1 MKLSQALTRIAPSR
15 TAAMMDRA
23 FELQTAGRDII
34 SLSVGEPDFATPPH
48 VIAAAKAA
56 LDAGETKYTAVSG
69 TMRLREA
76 AALHFDRDL
85 GITVPASQTMVS
97 AGGKQAIFHALL
109 ATLDPDDEVLIPA
122 PWWVS
127 YPEIVRF
134 AGGTVVA
141 LKTTPAAGYRITPAQ
156 LAAAI
161 TPNTRWLLLN
171 SPGNPTGSV
180 YSAED
185 LMALGEVLAAHPQVM
200 VMSDD
205 IYAPLRYLPGRH
217 ATIAAVCPDLAPR
230 VLTISGLSKSHA
242 MTGFRIGLAAGP
254 EWLIKAMGKLQSHS
268 SGNPSSISQAA
279 AVAALEGSQDFLADW
294 CAIMRGRRDRVV
306 NAINAVPG
314 LSTLS
319 PDGAFYCLVDAAPL
333 MDRFGADA
341 ATSDEQLCLHL
352 LDHGVAVVA
361 ASAFGG
367 HDGFRLSFAASEAQL
382 DEAVRRIAGALE

>member
-1 MKLSQALTRIAPSR
+1 MKLSQALSRIAPSR

-23 FELQTAGRDII
+23 FELKAAGKDVI
-34 SLSVGEPDFATPPH
+34 SLSVGEPDFATPAH
-48 VIAAAKAA
+48 VIAATKAA

-69 TMRLREA
+69 TQRLREA
-76 AALHFDRDL
+76 AALHFKRDL
-85 GITVPASQTMVS
+85 GVTVPASQTMVS

-109 ATLDPDDEVLIPA
+109 ATLDPGDEVLIPA

-134 AGGTVVA
+134 AGGVVVP
-141 LKTTPAAGYRITPAQ
+141 LETTPAGGYRITPAQ

-161 TPNTRWLLLN
+161 TPRTTWLLLN

-180 YSAED
+180 YSANE
-185 LMALGEVLAAHPQVM
+185 LRALGEVLAKHPQVM
-200 VMSDD
+200 IMSDD
-205 IYAPLRYLPGRH
+205 IYAPLRYLPVRH
-217 ATIAAVCPDLAPR
+217 ATIAAVCPELAPR
-230 VLTISGLSKSHA
+230 VLTVSGLSKSHA

-279 AVAALEGSQDFLADW
+279 AVAALEGPQDFLVDW
-294 CAIMRGRRDRVV
+294 CGIMRRRRDRVV
-306 NAINAVPG
+306 AAINAVPG
-314 LSTLS
+314 LSTPS
-319 PDGAFYCLVDAAPL
+319 PDGAFYCLVDAAL
-333 MDRFGADA
+333 VMQRF
-341 ATSDEQLCLHL
+341 SDDEALCLHL

-367 HDGFRLSFAASEAQL
+367 HDGFRISFAASEAQL
-382 DEAVRRIAGALE
+382 DEAVRRIAGALS

>member
-23 FELQTAGRDII
+23 FELQAAGRDVI

-76 AALHFDRDL
+76 AALHFARDL
-85 GITVPASQTMVS
+85 GIAVPASQTMIS

-109 ATLDPDDEVLIPA
+109 ATLDPGDEVLIPA

-141 LKTTPAAGYRITPAQ
+141 LETTPAAGYRITPAQ

-185 LMALGEVLAAHPQVM
+185 LMALGEVLAAHPQIM

-230 VLTISGLSKSHA
+230 VLTVSGLSKSHA

-279 AVAALEGSQDFLADW
+279 AVAALEGSQDFLVDW
-294 CAIMRGRRDRVV
+294 CAIMRRRRDRVV
-306 NAINAVPG
+306 SAINAVPG
-314 LSTLS
+314 LSTPS

-333 MDRFGADA
+333 MSRFYSDEAQ
-341 ATSDEQLCLHL
+341 SDEQLCLHL

-382 DEAVRRIAGALE
+382 DEAVRRIAGALQ

>member
-1 MKLSQALTRIAPSR
+1 MKLSAALSRIAASR

-23 FELQTAGRDII
+23 FELRAAGQDII
-34 SLSVGEPDFATPPH
+34 SLAVGEPDFATPPH

-69 TMRLREA
+69 TQRLREA
-76 AALHFDRDL
+76 AALHFARDL

-109 ATLDPDDEVLIPA
+109 ATLDPGDEVLIPA

-134 AGGTVVA
+134 AGAEVVPLA
-141 LKTTPAAGYRITPAQ
+141 TTPASGYRITPAQ

-161 TPNTRWLLLN
+161 TPKTRWLLLN

-180 YSAED
+180 YSADE
-185 LMALGEVLAAHPQVM
+185 LRALGEVLARHPQIM

-217 ATIAAVCPDLAPR
+217 ATIAAVCQDLTDR
-230 VLTISGLSKSHA
+230 VLTVSGLSKSHA

-279 AVAALEGSQDFLADW
+279 AVAALEGSQDFLIGW
-294 CAIMRGRRDRVV
+294 CAIMRSRRDRVV
-306 NAINAVPG
+306 AAINAVPG
-314 LSTLS
+314 LSTPS
-319 PDGAFYCLVDAAPL
+319 PDGAFYCLVDAGPL
-333 MDRFGADA
+333 MDRFDD
-341 ATSDEQLCLHL
+341 DEALCLHL

-367 HDGFRLSFAASEAQL
+367 HDGFRISFAASEAQL
-382 DEAVRRIAGALE
+382 DEAVRRIAGALK

>member
-23 FELQTAGRDII
+23 FELRAAGRDII

-56 LDAGETKYTAVSG
+56 LDAGDTKYTAVSG
-69 TMRLREA
+69 TQRLREA
-76 AALHFDRDL
+76 AALHFARDL
-85 GITVPASQTMVS
+85 GVTVPYSQTMVS

-109 ATLDPDDEVLIPA
+109 ATLDPGDEVLIPV

-134 AGGTVVA
+134 ASGTVVPLA
-141 LKTTPAAGYRITPAQ
+141 TTPTSGYRITPGQ

-161 TPNTRWLLLN
+161 TPHTRWLLLN
-171 SPGNPTGSV
+171 SPGNPTGLV
-180 YSAED
+180 YSADD
-185 LMALGEVLAAHPQVM
+185 LMALGEVLAAHPQIM

-217 ATIAAVCPDLAPR
+217 ATIAALCPQLADR
-230 VLTISGLSKSHA
+230 VLTVSGLSKSHA

-268 SGNPSSISQAA
+268 SGNSSSISQAA
-279 AVAALEGSQDFLADW
+279 AVAALEGPQDFLVDW
-294 CAIMRGRRDRVV
+294 CTIMRSRRDRVV
-306 NAINAVPG
+306 AAINAVPG
-314 LSTLS
+314 LSTPS

-333 MDRFGADA
+333 MARFGD
-341 ATSDEQLCLHL
+341 DEAMCLHL

-382 DEAVRRIAGALE
+382 DEAVRRIAGALK

>member
-1 MKLSQALTRIAPSR
+1 MKLSQALNRIAPSR

-23 FELQTAGRDII
+23 FELKAAGRDII
-34 SLSVGEPDFATPPH
+34 SLSVGEPDFATPAH
-48 VIAAAKAA
+48 VITATKAA

-69 TMRLREA
+69 TQRLREA
-76 AALHFDRDL
+76 AALHFARDL
-85 GITVPASQTMVS
+85 GVVVPPGQTMVS

-109 ATLDPDDEVLIPA
+109 ATLDPGDEVLIPA

-134 AGGTVVA
+134 AGGTVVP
-141 LKTTPAAGYRITPAQ
+141 LETTPASGYRITADQ

-161 TPNTRWLLLN
+161 TPKTTWLLLN

-180 YSAED
+180 YSED
-185 LMALGEVLAAHPQVM
+185 ELRALGAVLAQHPQVM

-217 ATIAAVCPDLAPR
+217 ATIAAVCPDLADR
-230 VLTISGLSKSHA
+230 VLTVSGLSKSHA

-279 AVAALEGSQDFLADW
+279 AVAALEGPQDFLADW
-294 CAIMRGRRDRVV
+294 CDIMRSRRDRVV
-306 NAINAVPG
+306 AAINAVPG
-314 LSTLS
+314 LSTPV

-333 MDRFGADA
+333 MDRFKD
-341 ATSDEQLCLHL
+341 DEALCLHL

-367 HDGFRLSFAASEAQL
+367 HDGFRISFAASEAQL
-382 DEAVRRIAGALE
+382 DEAVRRIAGALS

>member
-1 MKLSQALTRIAPSR
+1 MKLSAALSRIAPSR

-23 FELQTAGRDII
+23 FELRAAGQDII
-34 SLSVGEPDFATPPH
+34 SLAVGEPDFATPPH

-69 TMRLREA
+69 TERLREA
-76 AALHFDRDL
+76 AALHFARDL

-109 ATLDPDDEVLIPA
+109 ATLDPGDEVLIPA

-134 AGGTVVA
+134 AGGEVVP
-141 LKTTPAAGYRITPAQ
+141 LETTPASGYRITAAQ

-161 TPNTRWLLLN
+161 TPKTRWLLLN

-180 YSAED
+180 YSAAA
-185 LMALGEVLAAHPQVM
+185 LQALGAVLAQHPHVL

-217 ATIAAVCPDLAPR
+217 ATIAAVCPELAAR
-230 VLTISGLSKSHA
+230 VLTVSGLSKSHA

-279 AVAALEGSQDFLADW
+279 AVAALEGPQEFLRDW
-294 CAIMRGRRDRVV
+294 CQIMRSRRDRVV
-306 NAINAVPG
+306 AAINAVPG
-314 LSTLS
+314 LSTPS
-319 PDGAFYCLVDAAPL
+319 PDGAFYCLVDAGPL
-333 MDRFGADA
+333 ISRFGD
-341 ATSDEQLCLHL
+341 DEQLCLHL

-367 HDGFRLSFAASEAQL
+367 HDGFRLSFAASEAGL
-382 DEAVRRIAGALE
+382 DQAVRRIAEALK

>member
-1 MKLSQALTRIAPSR
+1 VKLSRALSRIAPSR

-23 FELQTAGRDII
+23 FELKAAGKDII
-34 SLSVGEPDFATPPH
+34 SLSVGEPDFATPAH
-48 VIAAAKAA
+48 VIAATKAA

-69 TMRLREA
+69 TQRLREA
-76 AALHFDRDL
+76 AALHFGRDL
-85 GITVPASQTMVS
+85 GITVPVSQTMVS
-97 AGGKQAIFHALL
+97 SGGKQAIFHALL
-109 ATLDPDDEVLIPA
+109 ATLDPGDEVLIPA

-134 AGGTVVA
+134 AGGTVVS
-141 LKTTPAAGYRITPAQ
+141 LETTPASGYRITPEQ
-156 LAAAI
+156 LVAAI
-161 TPNTRWLLLN
+161 TPQTTWLLLN

-180 YSAED
+180 YSADE
-185 LMALGEVLAAHPQVM
+185 LRALGEVLARHPQIM

-217 ATIAAVCPDLAPR
+217 ATIAAVCPDLAER
-230 VLTISGLSKSHA
+230 VLTVSGLSKSHA

-306 NAINAVPG
+306 AAINAVPG
-314 LSTLS
+314 LSTPI
-319 PDGAFYCLVDAAPL
+319 PDGAFYCLVDASAH
-333 MDRFGADA
+333 MARFGD
-341 ATSDEQLCLHL
+341 DEALCLHL

-361 ASAFGG
+361 AFAFGG
-367 HDGFRLSFAASEAQL
+367 HDGFRISFAASEAQL
-382 DEAVRRIAGALE
+382 DEAVRRIAGALS

>member
-1 MKLSQALTRIAPSR
+1 VKLSQALTRIAPSR

-23 FELQTAGRDII
+23 FELRAAGHDII

-56 LDAGETKYTAVSG
+56 LDAGDTKYTAVSG
-69 TMRLREA
+69 TLRLREA
-76 AALHFDRDL
+76 AALHFARDL

-109 ATLDPDDEVLIPA
+109 ATLDPGDEVLIPV

-134 AGGTVVA
+134 AGGTVVP
-141 LKTTPAAGYRITPAQ
+141 LETTAASGYRITAAQ
-156 LAAAI
+156 LEAAI
-161 TPNTRWLLLN
+161 TPKTAWLLLN

-180 YSAED
+180 YSADE
-185 LMALGEVLAAHPQVM
+185 LSALGEVLARHPQIM

-217 ATIAAVCPDLAPR
+217 ATIAAVCPELAPR
-230 VLTISGLSKSHA
+230 VLTVSGMSKSHA

-268 SGNPSSISQAA
+268 SGNPSSVSQAA
-279 AVAALEGSQDFLADW
+279 AVAALEGSQDFLTDW
-294 CAIMRGRRDRVV
+294 CQIMRRRRDRVV
-306 NAINAVPG
+306 AAINAVPG
-314 LSTLS
+314 LSTPS

-333 MDRFGADA
+333 MDRFAD
-341 ATSDEQLCLHL
+341 DEQLCLRL
-352 LDHGVAVVA
+352 LDHGVALVA

-382 DEAVRRIAGALE
+382 DEAVRRIAGALK

>member
-1 MKLSQALTRIAPSR
+1 MKLSQALSRIAPSR

-23 FELQTAGRDII
+23 FALKAAGKDII
-34 SLSVGEPDFATPPH
+34 SLSVGEPDFATPAH
-48 VIAAAKAA
+48 VIAATKAA

-69 TMRLREA
+69 THRLREA
-76 AALHFDRDL
+76 AALHFERDL
-85 GITVPASQTMVS
+85 GVTVPASQTMVS

-109 ATLDPDDEVLIPA
+109 ATLDPADEVLIPA

-134 AGGTVVA
+134 AGGTVVPLETA
-141 LKTTPAAGYRITPAQ
+141 PASGYRITADQ

-161 TPNTRWLLLN
+161 TPKTTWLLLN

-180 YSAED
+180 YSAEE
-185 LMALGEVLAAHPQVM
+185 LRALGDVLARHPQIM

-217 ATIAAVCPDLAPR
+217 ATIAAVCPELAPR
-230 VLTISGLSKSHA
+230 VLTVSGLSKSHA

-254 EWLIKAMGKLQSHS
+254 EWLITAMGKLQSHS

-279 AVAALEGSQDFLADW
+279 AVAALEGPQDFLADW
-294 CAIMRGRRDRVV
+294 CAIMRRRRDRVV
-306 NAINAVPG
+306 AAINAVPG
-314 LSTLS
+314 LSTPS
-319 PDGAFYCLVDAAPL
+319 PDGAFYCLVDASPL
-333 MDRFGADA
+333 MDRFAD
-341 ATSDEQLCLHL
+341 DEALCLHL

-367 HDGFRLSFAASEAQL
+367 HDGFRISFAASEAQL
-382 DEAVRRIAGALE
+382 DEAVRRIGIALEDRALA

>member
-1 MKLSQALTRIAPSR
+1 MKLSLALTRIAPSR

-23 FELQTAGRDII
+23 FELRAAGRDII

-48 VIAAAKAA
+48 VITAAKVA

-69 TMRLREA
+69 TQRLREA
-76 AALHFDRDL
+76 AALHFARDL

-109 ATLDPDDEVLIPA
+109 ATLDPGDEVLIPA

-134 AGGTVVA
+134 AGGTVVP
-141 LKTTPAAGYRITPAQ
+141 LETTPASGYRISPAQ

-161 TPNTRWLLLN
+161 TPHTRWLLLN

-180 YSAED
+180 YSADD
-185 LMALGEVLAAHPQVM
+185 LMALGELLSAHSQVM

-217 ATIAAVCPDLAPR
+217 ATIAAICPQLADR
-230 VLTISGLSKSHA
+230 VLTVSGLSKSHA

-254 EWLIKAMGKLQSHS
+254 EWLINAMGKLQSHS

-279 AVAALEGSQDFLADW
+279 AVAALEGPQDFLIDW
-294 CAIMRGRRDRVV
+294 CQIMRSRRDRVV
-306 NAINAVPG
+306 AAINAVPG
-314 LSTLS
+314 LSTPS

-333 MDRFGADA
+333 MARFGD
-341 ATSDEQLCLHL
+341 DEAMCLHL

-382 DEAVRRIAGALE
+382 DEAVRRIAGALK

>member
-1 MKLSQALTRIAPSR
+1 MRLSQALTRIAPSR

-23 FELQTAGRDII
+23 FEMRAEGRNII

-48 VIAAAKAA
+48 VIDAAKAA

-69 TMRLREA
+69 TLRLREA
-76 AALHFDRDL
+76 AALHFARDL
-85 GITVPASQTMVS
+85 GITVPVSQTMIS
-97 AGGKQAIFHALL
+97 AGGKQAIFHALV
-109 ATLDPDDEVLIPA
+109 ATLDPGDQVLIPA

-134 AGGTVVA
+134 AGAEVVP
-141 LKTTPAAGYRITPAQ
+141 LETPPASGYRITAAQ

-180 YSAED
+180 YSADD
-185 LMALGEVLAAHPQVM
+185 LRALGEVLAAHPQVM

-217 ATIAAVCPDLAPR
+217 STIAAVCPDLAPR
-230 VLTISGLSKSHA
+230 VLTVSGLSKSHA

-279 AVAALEGSQDFLADW
+279 AVAALEGSQDFLVSW
-294 CAIMRGRRDRVV
+294 CAIMRRRRDRVV
-306 NAINAVPG
+306 TAINTIPG
-314 LSTLS
+314 LSTPS
-319 PDGAFYCLVDAAPL
+319 PDGAFYCLVDASPL
-333 MDRFGADA
+333 ISRFGD
-341 ATSDEQLCLHL
+341 DEQLCLHL

-382 DEAVRRIAGALE
+382 DEAVRRIAEALK

>member
-1 MKLSQALTRIAPSR
+1 MKLSEALSRIAPSR

-23 FELQTAGRDII
+23 FELKAAGRDII
-34 SLSVGEPDFATPPH
+34 SLSVGEPDFATPQH
-48 VIAAAKAA
+48 VIAATKAA

-69 TMRLREA
+69 TQRLREA
-76 AALHFDRDL
+76 AALHFERDL
-85 GITVPASQTMVS
+85 GVTVPASQTMVS
-97 AGGKQAIFHALL
+97 SGGKQAIFHALL
-109 ATLDPDDEVLIPA
+109 ATLDPGDEVLIPA

-134 AGGTVVA
+134 AGGMVMP
-141 LKTTPAAGYRITPAQ
+141 LETTPASGYRITPAQ
-156 LAAAI
+156 LEAAI
-161 TPNTRWLLLN
+161 TPRTTWLLLN

-180 YSAED
+180 YSAEE
-185 LMALGEVLAAHPQVM
+185 LRALGEVLARHPQIM

-217 ATIAAVCPDLAPR
+217 ATIAAVCPDLAER
-230 VLTISGLSKSHA
+230 VLTVSGLSKSHA

-279 AVAALEGSQDFLADW
+279 AVAALEGPQEFLADW
-294 CAIMRGRRDRVV
+294 CGIMRHRRDRVV
-306 NAINAVPG
+306 AAINAVPG
-314 LSTLS
+314 LSTPS
-319 PDGAFYCLVDAAPL
+319 PDGAFYCLVDASPL
-333 MDRFGADA
+333 IARFGD
-341 ATSDEQLCLHL
+341 DEALCLHL

-367 HDGFRLSFAASEAQL
+367 HDGFRISFAASEAEL
-382 DEAVRRIAGALE
+382 DEAVRRIATALT

>member
-69 TMRLREA
+69 TLRLREA
-76 AALHFDRDL
+76 AALHFARDL
-85 GITVPASQTMVS
+85 GITVPASQTMIS

-109 ATLDPDDEVLIPA
+109 ATLDPGDEVLIPA

-134 AGGTVVA
+134 AGGTVVP
-141 LKTTPAAGYRITPAQ
+141 LETTPASGYRITPAQ

-161 TPNTRWLLLN
+161 TPKTRWLLLN

-185 LMALGEVLAAHPQVM
+185 LMALSEVLAAHPQIM

-230 VLTISGLSKSHA
+230 VLTVSGLSKSHA

-279 AVAALEGSQDFLADW
+279 AVAALEGSQDFLVDW

>member
-1 MKLSQALTRIAPSR
+1 MKLSQALSRIAPSR

-23 FELQTAGRDII
+23 FALKAAGKDII
-34 SLSVGEPDFATPPH
+34 SLSVGEPDFATPAH
-48 VIAAAKAA
+48 VIAATKAA
-56 LDAGETKYTAVSG
+56 LDAGQTKYTAVSG
-69 TMRLREA
+69 TQRLREA
-76 AALHFDRDL
+76 AALHFERDL
-85 GITVPASQTMVS
+85 GVTVPASQTMVS

-109 ATLDPDDEVLIPA
+109 ATLDPADEVLIPA

-134 AGGTVVA
+134 AGGTVVPLETA
-141 LKTTPAAGYRITPAQ
+141 PASGYRITADQ

-161 TPNTRWLLLN
+161 TPKTAWLLLN

-180 YSAED
+180 YSAEE
-185 LMALGEVLAAHPQVM
+185 LRALGDVLARHPQIM

-217 ATIAAVCPDLAPR
+217 ATIAAVCPNLAPR
-230 VLTISGLSKSHA
+230 VLTVSGLSKSHA

-254 EWLIKAMGKLQSHS
+254 EWLITAMGKLQSHS

-279 AVAALEGSQDFLADW
+279 AVAALEGPQDFLADW
-294 CAIMRGRRDRVV
+294 CAIMRRRRDRVV
-306 NAINAVPG
+306 AAINAVPG
-314 LSTLS
+314 LSTPS
-319 PDGAFYCLVDAAPL
+319 PDGAFYCLVDASPL
-333 MDRFGADA
+333 MDRFAD
-341 ATSDEQLCLHL
+341 DEALCLHL

-367 HDGFRLSFAASEAQL
+367 HDGFRISFAASEAQL
-382 DEAVRRIAGALE
+382 DEAVRRIGIALEDRALA